1 MAIPER
7 NELNPEYTWALE
19 DLYSCDEAWEAE
31 FEWDKDYLRIVKAY
45 EGRLGESARLL
56 LHYLALSDEITGV
69 FDKLGNYA
77 YRRADE
83 DTRDSGPQAMCA
95 QLSSFLTQLST
106 ASAFETN
113 EILAIPDETLEQFY
127 QEEPELEV
135 YRRYLDRIRHRREH
149 ILSPAEEKL
158 LAMAGELSD
167 NPDNIFSMLNDAD
180 MTFADAVDEA
190 GNAHPLTHGT
200 YIPMMH
206 GSDRTLRKSAYEN
219 LYAVYGQFKNTL
231 AATLAAQAKQ
241 LWFFAQAR
249 KYPSAL
255 AAAMDRN
262 EVPEEVYHNLIA
274 AVRDN
279 LPKLHR
285 YVRLRKKLLGVEEL
299 HCYDLY
305 ANMVGDVEMKFPF
318 EEAKEIALKALEP
331 LGSDYCNIL
340 KEGFES
346 RWIDVYE
353 NAGKRS
359 GAYSASARVHP
370 YVLLNYHDTLNDL
383 FTLVHEMGHALHSE
397 LSNWNQPTVYAEY
410 VIFVAEVASTCNEAL
425 LMEYLLK
432 NTTDKKERA
441 YLINYF
447 LEQFRTTLY
456 RQTMFAEFEEKI
468 NQLAQN
474 GEGITADVCCAL
486 YRQLNEDYFG
496 PDLVVDD
503 AIALEW
509 ARIPHFY
516 YNYYVYQYA
525 TGYAAAIALSRRI
538 LKEGEPAVEDY
549 LKFLRGGSSM
559 PPIELLKM
567 AGVDMSTADP
577 INQALALF
585 DELIGELEALME
597 E

>member
-7 NELNPEYTWALE
+7 SELNPAFTWALE
-19 DLYSCDEAWEAE
+19 DLYSCDEAWQEE
-31 FEWDKDYLRIVKAY
+31 FDWDKDYLKTVKVY

-56 LHYLALSDEITGV
+56 LRYLELSDEMNVV
-69 FDKLGNYA
+69 FDKLANYA

-83 DTRDSGPQAMCA
+83 DTRDSGPQALCA
-95 QLSSFLTQLST
+95 QLTNFLTQLST
-106 ASAFETN
+106 ASSFETN

-127 QEEPELEV
+127 QEEPDLEV
-135 YRRYLDRIRHRREH
+135 YRRYLDNIRRRRAH

-158 LAMAGELSD
+158 LAMAGELSE

-180 MTFADAVDEA
+180 MKFADAVDA
-190 GNAHPLTHGT
+190 QGNPHALTHGT

-206 GSDRTLRKSAYEN
+206 GSDRTLRKSAFDN
-219 LYAVYGQFKNTL
+219 LYAVYGQYRNTL

-255 AAAMDRN
+255 AAALDRT
-262 EVPEEVYHNLIA
+262 EVPEAVYHNLIA
-274 AVRDN
+274 AVREN
-279 LPKLHR
+279 LPKMYR
-285 YVRLRKKLLGVEEL
+285 YVGLRKKLLGVEEL
-299 HCYDLY
+299 HFYDLY
-305 ANMVGDVEMKFPF
+305 ADMVGDVEMKFPF
-318 EEAKEIALKALEP
+318 EEAKEIALKALAP
-331 LGSDYCNIL
+331 LGSDYGNIL
-340 KEGFES
+340 KEGFEE

-359 GAYSASARVHP
+359 GAYSAGTKVHP
-370 YVLLNYHDTLNDL
+370 FVLLNYHDTLNDL

-397 LSNWNQPTVYAEY
+397 LSNWNQPTVYSDY

-486 YRQLNEDYFG
+486 YRQLNQDYFG
-496 PDLVVDD
+496 PDIVVDD

-549 LKFLRGGSSM
+549 LKFLRGGSSL
-559 PPIELLKM
+559 PPIELLKL

-585 DELIGELEALME
+585 DELIGELEELLTD
-597 E
+597 

>member
-113 EILAIPDETLEQFY
+113 EILAIPDETLDQFY

-180 MTFADAVDEA
+180 MTFADAVDEG
-190 GNAHPLTHGT
+190 GNPHPLTHGT

-206 GSDRTLRKSAYEN
+206 GSDRTLRKSAYDN

-305 ANMVGDVEMKFPF
+305 ANMVGDVEMKFTF

-359 GAYSASARVHP
+359 GAYSAGARVHP

>member
-190 GNAHPLTHGT
+190 GNPHPLTHGT

-359 GAYSASARVHP
+359 GAYSAGARVHP

>member
-1 MAIPER
+1 
-7 NELNPEYTWALE
+7 
-19 DLYSCDEAWEAE
+19 
-31 FEWDKDYLRIVKAY
+31 
-45 EGRLGESARLL
+45 
-56 LHYLALSDEITGV
+56 
-69 FDKLGNYA
+69 
-77 YRRADE
+77 
-83 DTRDSGPQAMCA
+83 
-95 QLSSFLTQLST
+95 
-106 ASAFETN
+106 
-113 EILAIPDETLEQFY
+113 
-127 QEEPELEV
+127 
-135 YRRYLDRIRHRREH
+135 
-149 ILSPAEEKL
+149 
-158 LAMAGELSD
+158 
-167 NPDNIFSMLNDAD
+167 MLNDAD

-190 GNAHPLTHGT
+190 GNPHPLTHGT

-255 AAAMDRN
+255 AAAVDRN

-359 GAYSASARVHP
+359 GAYSAGARVHP

>member
-1 MAIPER
+1 MKKSEA
-7 NELNPEYTWALE
+7 LNILGLQDGASDDDIKKAHRKLVIENHP
-19 DLYSCDEAWEAE
+19 
-31 FEWDKDYLRIVKAY
+31 DKFGADAA
-45 EGRLGESARLL
+45 AR
-56 LHYLALSDEITGV
+56 A
-69 FDKLGNYA
+69 K
-77 YRRADE
+77 
-83 DTRDSGPQAMCA
+83 
-95 QLSSFLTQLST
+95 
-106 ASAFETN
+106 
-113 EILAIPDETLEQFY
+113 
-127 QEEPELEV
+127 
-135 YRRYLDRIRHRREH
+135 
-149 ILSPAEEKL
+149 AEEKTKLINEARDVL
-158 LAMAGELSD
+158 LSRKWTPEYSTAGTPYGAPFTYQPYTRPNGNGQNSQGD
-167 NPDNIFSMLNDAD
+167 NPFAGWPFSGVDFVWTTWDAQ
-180 MTFADAVDEA
+180 
-190 GNAHPLTHGT
+190 GNPHALTHGT

-206 GSDRTLRKSAYEN
+206 GSDRTLRKSAFDN
-219 LYAVYGQFKNTL
+219 LYAVYGQYRNTL

-255 AAAMDRN
+255 AAALDRT
-262 EVPEEVYHNLIA
+262 EVPEAVYHNLIA
-274 AVRDN
+274 AVREN
-279 LPKLHR
+279 LPKMYR
-285 YVRLRKKLLGVEEL
+285 YVGLRKKLLGVEEL
-299 HCYDLY
+299 HFYDLY
-305 ANMVGDVEMKFPF
+305 ADMVGDVEMKFPF
-318 EEAKEIALKALEP
+318 EEAKEIALKALAP
-331 LGSDYCNIL
+331 LGSDYGNIL
-340 KEGFES
+340 KEGFEE

-359 GAYSASARVHP
+359 GAYSAGTKVHP
-370 YVLLNYHDTLNDL
+370 FVLLNYHDTLNDL

-397 LSNWNQPTVYAEY
+397 LSNWNQPTVYSDY

-486 YRQLNEDYFG
+486 YRQLNQDYFG
-496 PDLVVDD
+496 PDIVVDD

-516 YNYYVYQYA
+516 YNYDVYQYA

-549 LKFLRGGSSM
+549 LKFLRGGSSL
-559 PPIELLKM
+559 PPIELLKL

-585 DELIGELEALME
+585 DELIGELEELLTD
-597 E
+597 